1 MSSSVFDSTSGTFDL
16 TSIYQNAQSQ
26 QKQMAQ
32 YAIAQAASLMANNQN
47 AKAITVFKQALAL
60 DPQNATAYSYLG
72 QIYMSQGKNSDA
84 IKTYKQLVNVLS
96 PSATSNISTLST
108 LSSTSSSS
116 TSTTPTLQTA
126 YVSLGNAYL
135 QNKQYG
141 DSEKAF
147 KKAEQ
152 LNPRDPVAPYT
163 LGQQY
168 LTQGNLS
175 GALTQFQKTQKIS
188 PNDGN
193 VYYALGEVYNQNGDY
208 KDAVA
213 NLTKS
218 IYLKPN
224 FPSANYQL
232 GVAYN
237 GLGQTAN
244 AQKQLTIL
252 QGSDAT
258 LASQLQTVLNK
269 PQMVAVDSSAT
280 QNNKFNDILGPG
292 TPLWYLDPSLS
303 APNSSKTF
311 SVTIAFN
318 NAMDVSSITNP
329 SNWTLSRA
337 NSTQAGY
344 YNNMMPASSKD
355 AKIPSAP
362 FSVTYNTITQEATV
376 NFQLNQNANG
386 NAVIDPSHL
395 VFTFNGK
402 DAQGRTMD
410 QSSNSVD
417 GAHSAP
423 F

>member
-16 TSIYQNAQSQ
+16 TSIYQNVQDQ
-26 QKQMAQ
+26 RKQLAQ
-32 YAIAQAASLMANNQN
+32 YSILQAATFMANNQN

-60 DPQNATAYSYLG
+60 DPQNATAYRYLG
-72 QIYMSQGKNSDA
+72 QIYLSQGKNSDA
-84 IKTYKQLVNVLS
+84 IKTYKQLVNVM
-96 PSATSNISTLST
+96 
-108 LSSTSSSS
+108 SSSAS
-116 TSTTPTLQTA
+116 SYTASTPLTSTTPTLQTA

-135 QNKQYG
+135 QNKQYS

-168 LTQGNLS
+168 LTQGNLA
-175 GALTQFQKTQKIS
+175 GALAQFQKTQKIS

-193 VYYALGEVYNQNGDY
+193 VYYALGEVYNQKGDY
-208 KDAVA
+208 QDAVR
-213 NLTKS
+213 NLTTS
-218 IYLKPN
+218 LYLKPN

-237 GLGQTAN
+237 GLGQTAD

-252 QGSDAT
+252 KGSDAT
-258 LASQLQTVLNK
+258 LASQLNTVLSK
-269 PQMVAVDSSAT
+269 PQMVAIDTMAT

-292 TPLWYLDPSLS
+292 TPLFYLDPSLS
-303 APNSSKTF
+303 TPNSSKAF
-311 SVTIAFN
+311 SVTIVFN
-318 NAMDVSSITNP
+318 NAMDVASITNP
-329 SNWTLSRA
+329 ANWTLSRA

-344 YNNMMPASSKD
+344 YNNMMPLSSKD
-355 AKIPSAP
+355 AQILPTP
-362 FSVTYNTITQEATV
+362 LSVTYNTLKNEATV
-376 NFQLNQNANG
+376 NFQLSQNSNG
-386 NAVIDPSHL
+386 DAVIDPSHI

-410 QSSNSVD
+410 QTANAVD

>member
-1 MSSSVFDSTSGTFDL
+1 MSSSVFDSMSGYIDL
-16 TSIYQNAQSQ
+16 TSIYQNAQGQ

-32 YAIAQAASLMANNQN
+32 YAIAQAATLMTSNKN
-47 AKAITVFKQALAL
+47 KAITLFKQALGM
-60 DPQNATAYSYLG
+60 DPQNTTAYSYLG
-72 QIYMSQGKNSDA
+72 QLYLAKGDNTDA
-84 IKTYKQLVNVLS
+84 INTYKKLVSIMSASASSYTTAATS
-96 PSATSNISTLST
+96 PSA
-108 LSSTSSSS
+108 S

-135 QNKQYG
+135 QNKQYS

-175 GALTQFQKTQKIS
+175 GALAQFEKTQKIS

-193 VYYALGEVYNQNGDY
+193 VYYALGEVCNQMGDY
-208 KDAVA
+208 KDAAA
-213 NLTKS
+213 NLTRS
-218 IYLKPN
+218 LYLKPN

-237 GLGQTAN
+237 GLGQTAD

-258 LASQLQTVLNK
+258 MASQLKNILSK
-269 PQMVAVDSSAT
+269 PQMVTVDSMAT
-280 QNNKFNDILGPG
+280 QDNKFNDILGPG
-292 TPLWYLDPSLS
+292 TPLWYLDPSSLS
-303 APNSSKTF
+303 TPNNSMTF

-318 NAMDVSSITNP
+318 NAMDVGSITN
-329 SNWTLSRA
+329 SANWTLSRA
-337 NSTQAGY
+337 NSAEAGY
-344 YNNMMPASSKD
+344 YNDMMPQSSED
-355 AKIPSAP
+355 AAIPPAP
-362 FSVTYNTITQEATV
+362 LSVTYNTLTNEATV
-376 NFQLNQNANG
+376 NFQLSQNADG
-386 NAVIDPSHL
+386 NAVVDPSHI

-410 QSSNSVD
+410 QTANSVD